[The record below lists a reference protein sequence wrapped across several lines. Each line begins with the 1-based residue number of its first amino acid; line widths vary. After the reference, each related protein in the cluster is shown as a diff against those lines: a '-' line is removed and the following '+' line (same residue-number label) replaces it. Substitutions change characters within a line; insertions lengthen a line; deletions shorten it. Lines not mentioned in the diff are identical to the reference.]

1 MRTTLDIPD
10 PLFRELKARA
20 AMEGLKL
27 KDLLATLIEA
37 GLRQPSRGE
46 TVTPRIRSPLPVIG
60 KATTGQPIPAMSKA
74 GLAQIELDEDLAK
87 HGRSAR
93 R

>member
-20 AMEGLKL
+20 ALEGLKL
-27 KDLLATLIEA
+27 KDLLAALIEA
-37 GLRQPSRGE
+37 GLRQPSVGE
-46 TVTPRIRSPLPVIG
+46 APTPRTRSPLPVISQ
-60 KATTGQPIPAMSKA
+60 ATTGQPIPAVSNA
-74 GLAQIELDEDLAK
+74 ELAQIELDEDLAK

>member
-20 AMEGLKL
+20 A
-27 KDLLATLIEA
+27 LIEA
-37 GLRQPSRGE
+37 GLRQPRQGAAQ
-46 TVTPRIRSPLPVIG
+46 TPRPRSPLPVIR
-60 KATTGQPIPAMSKA
+60 KATTGQPIPAISSVE
-74 GLAQIELDEDLAK
+74 LAQIELEEDLVK

>member
-20 AMEGLKL
+20 ALEGMKL
-27 KDLLATLIEA
+27 KDLVAALIEA
-37 GLRQPSRGE
+37 GLRQPRQGA
-46 TVTPRIRSPLPVIG
+46 TQTPRPRSPLPVIR
-60 KATTGQPIPAMSKA
+60 KAMTGQPIPAISSVE
-74 GLAQIELDEDLAK
+74 LAQIELEEDLVK

>member
-20 AMEGLKL
+20 ALDGMKL
-27 KDLLATLIEA
+27 KDLVAALIEA
-37 GLRQPSRGE
+37 GLRQPRQGAAQ
-46 TVTPRIRSPLPVIG
+46 TPRPRSPLPVIR
-60 KATTGQPIPAMSKA
+60 KATTGQPIPAISSVE
-74 GLAQIELDEDLAK
+74 LAQIELEEDLVK